1 MFPNPLAG
9 VECYPAPVRRYAI
22 GSVVLAIAA
31 AAGAAV
37 FTAYASDREYVRLIA
52 AGDQSVN
59 ADQPFQA
66 LEAYSGAIAIRPE
79 AMLAHLKRGMVYRS
93 RGELVEALK
102 DLRRAA
108 DLDPTATR
116 PAELLGDTHMALQRY
131 EQAAARYQNYLA
143 IDDRSARVWYKLGL
157 AQYRAGHAS
166 QSIASLDRAL
176 ALEGGLGEVHL
187 LKGLCLRDAGRL
199 AAARLSLEAATRL
212 APGLV
217 APREALADVY
227 HALGE
232 QARAIDQLEALAALD
247 PTHHERLVALGL
259 AHGRARR
266 FEAAVLALSRAVE
279 RFPDRSQV
287 YAALGSVWLEAANVR
302 NDPVALNKAIEALS
316 TAAGHADVTSEAL
329 TDLGRALL
337 LAGDVPEAERVFR
350 QAVERLPVFP
360 DAYLHVA
367 DLARR
372 ANRPQEARDA
382 LVRYATL
389 VGDEESLA
397 SVATQIASDS
407 LMLGDATMAL
417 RWIERAEDDGG
428 LTPALTSLR
437 EKAERVRAA
446 ALVAPPVP

>member
-1 MFPNPLAG
+1 M
-9 VECYPAPVRRYAI
+9 RRYAI

-37 FTAYASDREYVRLIA
+37 YTAYSSDREYVRLIA
-52 AGDQSVN
+52 AGDQAVY

-66 LEAYSGAIAIRPE
+66 LEAYSGAIAVRPE
-79 AMLAHLKRGMVYRS
+79 AMLARLKRGMVYRS

-102 DLRRAA
+102 DLRRAV

-116 PAELLGDTHMALQRY
+116 PAELLGDTHMSLQRY
-131 EQAAARYQNYLA
+131 EQAAARYQNYLT

-157 AQYRAGHAS
+157 AQYRAGHSAK
-166 QSIASLDRAL
+166 SIVSLDRAL
-176 ALEGGLGEVHL
+176 ALEGSLAEVHL
-187 LKGLCLRDAGRL
+187 LKGLCLRDEGRL

-217 APREALADVY
+217 APREALAEVY
-227 HALGE
+227 QTLGE
-232 QARAIDQLEALAALD
+232 QPRAIDQLEALAALD
-247 PTHHERLVALGL
+247 PAHHERLVALGL
-259 AHGRARR
+259 AHARVRR

-279 RFPDRSQV
+279 RFPDQPEV

-302 NDPVALNKAIEALS
+302 NDAVALNKAVEALS
-316 TAAGHADVTSEAL
+316 TAAGHSDVSSEAL

-337 LAGDVPEAERVFR
+337 LAGDPPEAERVLR
-350 QAVERLPVFP
+350 QAVEQLPVYP
-360 DAYLHVA
+360 DAYLLLA
-367 DLARR
+367 DMARR
-372 ANRPQEARDA
+372 SNRPQEARDA

-389 VGDEESLA
+389 VGDEEPLA
-397 SVATQIASDS
+397 SVATQIASHS
-407 LMLGDATMAL
+407 LTLGDAAMAL

-446 ALVAPPVP
+446 ASTSPPVP